1 MRDQPLAGMLAADP
15 DRTQLGPEQRLW
27 LFDGLASSTARW
39 QLLGN
44 SSVLGQTWAPNSPQA
59 LYEGLRWLKLNG
71 DDGGPDAD
79 QWDGYPV
86 ERALLLEHLRDRD
99 AVVLSGDV
107 HVALAIE
114 LDQKRTPEFVT
125 ASLTSQNLDDKTGWG
140 YRTESVDVER
150 DLVAALNDII
160 WCDLDDHGYMVIDV
174 TPERVQVEHWFVDT
188 VLKRTSGEHLAARWE
203 VKPGSGRITRTGGNG

>member
-1 MRDQPLAGMLAADP
+1 MPQRLPDPGKPDRVWRSVSFGALADLFLLDTRTMRDQPLAGMLAADP
-15 DRTQLGPEQRLW
+15 ERTQLGPEQRLW

-44 SSVLGQTWAPNSPQA
+44 SSVLGQTWAPNSPKA

-71 DDGGPDAD
+71 KDGGPDID

-114 LDQKRTPEFVT
+114 LDQKRHARIRDRQPHLTEPRRQDRLGLPHHVT
-125 ASLTSQNLDDKTGWG
+125 AG
-140 YRTESVDVER
+140 
-150 DLVAALNDII
+150 
-160 WCDLDDHGYMVIDV
+160 
-174 TPERVQVEHWFVDT
+174 
-188 VLKRTSGEHLAARWE
+188 GEG
-203 VKPGSGRITRTGGNG
+203 P